1 VIKHLLFFFLLW
13 TNTLACFSQAPSF
26 QLTQTIGTPVGDPT
40 DVVVD
45 QDGFIYLLDRPG
57 VTKLAPNGSFVQ
69 RLPLQ
74 SSSSA
79 YLGLGVDKAHNYYV
93 CNYSD
98 SRIEK
103 YSPSGKLV
111 RQFGTY
117 GSSLGQFRYAK
128 GLAVDTIGNIYVA
141 DAENNRLQKFDT
153 DGNLLFVYSGTG
165 STKLHEPSDV
175 TLDASGNVYV
185 YGKDFNVT
193 KLSATGVLIQTIS
206 LAAAS
211 QASYDEGTTMALD
224 AQGNFYI
231 KSFNGNAIFKF
242 TSTGVYVSTIGAGL
256 FYSTQTPLA
265 VDAAGTLYA
274 TSTGKLRKF
283 KLDGQLAFTWGN
295 FAKLGPGVLDA
306 ANNYYCFDAELG
318 SISKFDA
325 AGQLIAQFDKALLSG
340 ALTALAL
347 DPLGNLYALTIGYS
361 ETSITKLGPDGRS
374 IARFTTLGSTM
385 TYTGHGGGIA
395 VDAEGTMYVSDVYGG
410 CVRKVSAQ
418 GKLLPP
424 IGTQG
429 TGLGQL
435 YHPLGVGIDARGY
448 LYVADNEGA
457 RVQRFTPAG
466 KLISEWGTRPAANS
480 SLASGTTLSMT
491 VDATGNTYL
500 RGHLDG
506 IQLYEAQNGK
516 MTTLSKVNSG
526 LLAVNPSGSRLVSLA
541 GDVIRLYTSEQV
553 RPQNV
558 LTGTIFQDLNGNCTR
573 EPTELA
579 LPNITLVAQ
588 PGNYYGLSD
597 ENGRYTI
604 AVDSGTYT
612 VQQLL
617 PPYEVARAITPL
629 CVTAAK
635 LHFPA
640 YGAVASGPDF
650 GNQVRAAPYL
660 SVQVGTNRRRRCF
673 RSSTTITYT
682 NTGFATAS
690 NAQVKVALSPYVA
703 FISATVPHTQ
713 DEQGNLVFQVGTLA
727 PNEQG
732 TILLQDSVV
741 CGDPTL
747 RGLTVCTKVWITPLN
762 VYPPLPTGNIPSM
775 TVQGSVLATNQARF
789 VVRNA
794 TAVNMRDSLGLR
806 IYQNSALALQQHYLL
821 AAGDSLVLRIPATRP
836 VVRVEADQP
845 PGHLTQRTASSTVE
859 LRALSVVGQVNPDM
873 LALPPNRPGPET
885 AEDCQPILDS
895 FDPNDKQVVP
905 LGTTAQ
911 HYTPTGVPL
920 RYQVRFQN
928 TGTDDAYYVS
938 VVDTLAA
945 DLDLRT
951 LRVTTASHPY
961 WLTVTGHGRPVLTFT
976 FTNINLPPSSR
987 NEAGSNGFVQF
998 SIQPKAGLPARALI
1012 ENKADI
1018 FFDYNPPIRT
1028 NVTANRLYDEPLLVE
1043 PAVALPYVAVQ
1054 VSPTLLHFTPIQGK
1068 PGALVTLSGQHFAAT
1083 AAANTVRFNGIAAPV
1098 LIATATTL
1106 TVRVPAT
1113 ATTGTIEVIT
1123 AEGAGRG
1130 RQNFTVYQ
1138 PPTLT
1143 VMTPAEGVPGSVV
1156 TLTGTHF
1163 APIGAQDTV
1172 WFNNVPALV
1181 QEVTVNRLQ
1190 VQVPAGALSG
1200 KVRISTLG
1208 GQVVSSQD
1216 FVVWSPPTL
1225 TSFTPSRGKVGDL
1238 ITLTGRNFA
1247 PLGRTEVRL
1256 GSGEAVVQ
1264 QAASTSLQVLV
1275 AVSAQTGPIQVR
1287 TPGGTTI
1294 STASFMFLP
1303 APTISSFTPA
1313 QGSIGDTVVLTGKN
1327 FLVDGQPDTVYVGG
1341 KQAPV
1346 LGSTAT
1352 TTTIR
1357 VPKGAFSGPLT
1368 IAGTGGQSQTTTAF
1382 RLLPLLATEAI
1393 TVYPNPA
1400 HGVVT
1405 LDWLRAD
1412 FSLEQV
1418 QVYNALGKLVSKLY
1432 VRDHAASSL
1441 SLPLPTGQ
1449 TGLYLLVI
1457 QTSQGS
1463 VLKRVTLY

>member
-1 VIKHLLFFFLLW
+1 VIKPLLFFFLLW
-13 TNTLACFSQAPSF
+13 TNTLACFSQIPSF

-57 VTKLAPNGSFVQ
+57 ITKLAPNGTFVQ
-69 RLPLQ
+69 HITLQ
-74 SSSSA
+74 TSIST
-79 YLGLGVDKAHNYYV
+79 YFGLGIDQAHNYYV

-111 RQFGTY
+111 HQFGTY
-117 GSSLGQFRYAK
+117 GSAPGQFRYAK
-128 GLAVDTIGNIYVA
+128 GIAVDAVGSIYVA

-165 STKLHEPSDV
+165 SNKLYEPSDV

-193 KLSATGVLIQTIS
+193 KLSATGVLLQTVS

-211 QASYDEGTTMALD
+211 QASYDEGTTIALD
-224 AQGNFYI
+224 ATGNFYV

-242 TSTGVYVSTIGAGL
+242 TSTGTYVSTIGVGL

-283 KLDGQLAFTWGN
+283 DLSGQLASSWGN

-306 ANNYYCFDAELG
+306 ANNYYCFDKELG
-318 SISKFDA
+318 SISKFNPD
-325 AGQLIAQFDKALLSG
+325 GQLIAQLGTGLLFG
-340 ALTALAL
+340 APSALAL
-347 DPLGNLYALTIGYS
+347 DPLGNLYVLSIGYS

-374 IARFTTLGSTM
+374 MGYFTTLGRTI
-385 TYTGHGGGIA
+385 TYTDHGGGIA

-410 CVRKVSAQ
+410 CVRKLSAQ

-491 VDATGNTYL
+491 VDGTGNTYL
-500 RGHLDG
+500 RGSADS
-506 IQLYEAQNGK
+506 IQRYEAQSGK
-516 MTTLSKVNSG
+516 MTTLANVNRG
-526 LLAVNPSGSRLVSLA
+526 LLAVNPSGNRLVSLA

-553 RPQNV
+553 QPQN
-558 LTGTIFQDLNGNCTR
+558 LITGTIFQDLNGNCTR
-573 EPTELA
+573 ESTELA
-579 LPNITLVAQ
+579 LSNITLVAQ

-629 CVTAAK
+629 CVTAAT

-673 RSSTTITYT
+673 RSTTTITYA
-682 NTGFATAS
+682 NTGFATAA

-703 FISATVPHTQ
+703 FISATVPHTR

-727 PNEQG
+727 PNAQG

-747 RGLTVCTKVWITPLN
+747 RGLTVCTKAWITPRN
-762 VYPPLPTGNIPSM
+762 VYPPLPTGNVPSM
-775 TVQGSVLATNQARF
+775 TVQGSALASSQARF
-789 VVRNA
+789 VVRN
-794 TAVNMRDSLGLR
+794 TSAVNMGDSLGLR
-806 IYQNSALALQQHYLL
+806 VYQNSALALQQHYLL

-845 PGHLTQRTASSTVE
+845 PGHPTPQIASSTVE
-859 LRALSVVGQVNPDM
+859 VRALSAVGQVNPDM
-873 LALPPNRPGPET
+873 LALPPNTPGPET

-905 LGTTAQ
+905 MGTTAQ
-911 HYTPTGVPL
+911 HYTPTGIPL

-928 TGTDDAYYVS
+928 TGTDDAYYVA

-951 LRVTTASHPY
+951 LHVTTASHPY
-961 WLTVTGHGRPVLTFT
+961 RLTVTGHGRPVLTFT
-976 FTNINLPPSSR
+976 FTNINLPPSR
-987 NEAGSNGFVQF
+987 RDEAGSNGFVQF

-1028 NVTANRLYDEPLLVE
+1028 NLTTNRLYDEPRWVE
-1043 PAVALPYVAVQ
+1043 PAVALLYSAVQ
-1054 VSPTLLHFTPIQGK
+1054 VSPAVRRVTPTQGR
-1068 PGALVTLSGQHFAAT
+1068 PGTLVTLSGQHFAPT
-1083 AAANTVRFNGIAAPV
+1083 AAANTVHFNGVMAPV
-1098 LIATATTL
+1098 LTATDTTL
-1106 TVRVPAT
+1106 TVRVPAM
-1113 ATTGTIEVIT
+1113 ATTGSIEVIT

-1130 RQNFTVYQ
+1130 RQPFTVYQ

-1143 VMTPAEGVPGSVV
+1143 EMTPAEGVPGSVI
-1156 TLTGTHF
+1156 TLIGTQF
-1163 APIGAQDTV
+1163 APLVAQDTV
-1172 WFNNVPALV
+1172 WFNKVPALV
-1181 QEVTVNRLQ
+1181 QEASANRLE

-1200 KVRISTLG
+1200 KVSLNTLG
-1208 GQVVSSQD
+1208 GQVVSAQD
-1216 FVVWSPPTL
+1216 FVVWYPPTL
-1225 TSFTPSRGKVGDL
+1225 TSFSPSRGKVGDL
-1238 ITLTGRNFA
+1238 ITITGRNFA
-1247 PLGRTEVRL
+1247 PVGRTQVRL
-1256 GSGEAVVQ
+1256 GNGEAVVR
-1264 QAASTSLQVLV
+1264 QAASTHLQVLV
-1275 AVSAQTGPIQVR
+1275 PASAQTGPIQIQ
-1287 TPGGTTI
+1287 TPGGTAA
-1294 STASFMFLP
+1294 SSASFTFLP
-1303 APTISSFTPA
+1303 APTITSFAPA
-1313 QGSIGDTVVLTGKN
+1313 QGSVGDLVVLTGKN
-1327 FLVDGQPDTVYVGG
+1327 FLVDGQPDTIYVGG
-1341 KQAPV
+1341 KRAPV
-1346 LGSTAT
+1346 LASTAT

-1357 VPKGAFSGPLT
+1357 VPRGALSGPLT
-1368 IAGTGGQSQTTTAF
+1368 IAGVGGESQTTTAF
-1382 RLLPLLATEAI
+1382 SLRPLPAREAI

-1400 HGVVT
+1400 HGAIT

-1412 FSLEQV
+1412 FSLTQV
-1418 QVYNALGKLVSKLY
+1418 QVYNALGELVRQLD
-1432 VRDHAASSL
+1432 VRDHSASSL
-1441 SLPLPTGQ
+1441 FLPLPAGQ
-1449 TGLYLLVI
+1449 AGLYLLVI
-1457 QTSQGS
+1457 QTSQGP
-1463 VLKRVTLY
+1463 VLKQITLY